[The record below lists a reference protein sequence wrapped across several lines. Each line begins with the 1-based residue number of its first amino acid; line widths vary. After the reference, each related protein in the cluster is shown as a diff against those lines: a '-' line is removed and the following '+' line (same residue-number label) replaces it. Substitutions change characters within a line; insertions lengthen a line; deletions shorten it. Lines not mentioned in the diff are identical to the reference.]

1 MTDGGAPSG
10 VPPGR
15 GSVIDGA
22 NPTPSQA
29 GSEAVSVRTP
39 TLERTRPKAP
49 PAPAESAYGERAGI
63 AYLFLSPWVIG
74 AVLLTIGPMLA
85 SLYLSF
91 TDYDLFTTPSF
102 VGFDNYARLFTQDAH
117 FMNAVWA
124 TVKFVVFSV
133 PVQLVAALAV
143 AMLLNRA
150 SRVQGLY
157 RSAFYAPSLL
167 GASVAVALVWRAMF
181 SADGAADQVLSIFGI
196 RTGGWVTD
204 PDLALLV
211 LVLLGIWQFG
221 APMVIFL
228 AGLKQIPG
236 ELYDAASVDGAG
248 WWRRFWSVT
257 VPMLSPVIFF
267 NLVLD
272 TIRAFQVFNAAFV
285 VSNGTGGPGDST
297 LFYTLYLWQKGFVDF
312 KMGYASAMAWVLLL
326 GIALVTALIF
336 RSARSWVHY
345 GGEDR

>member
-1 MTDGGAPSG
+1 MSARPS
-10 VPPGR
+10 
-15 GSVIDGA
+15 
-22 NPTPSQA
+22 
-29 GSEAVSVRTP
+29 
-39 TLERTRPKAP
+39 TLERARA
-49 PAPAESAYGERAGI
+49 APAAGRPRAAYGERPGV
-63 AYLFLSPWVIG
+63 AYLFLSPWVAG
-74 AVLLTIGPMLA
+74 AVLLTVGPMLA

-91 TDYDLFTTPSF
+91 TDYDLFTAPSF
-102 VGFDNYARLFTQDAH
+102 VGADNYVRLFTQDAH
-117 FMNAVWA
+117 FLNAVWA
-124 TVKFVVFSV
+124 TARFVVFSV

-150 SRVQGLY
+150 SRMQGLY

-181 SADGAADQVLSIFGI
+181 SGGGAADQVLSIFGV

-228 AGLKQIPG
+228 AGLKQIPV

-248 WWRRFWSVT
+248 WWRRFWSIT
-257 VPMLSPVIFF
+257 VPMLSPVILF

-312 KMGYASAMAWVLLL
+312 QMGYASAMAWVLLA
-326 GIALVTALIF
+326 GIALVTTLIF

-345 GGEDR
+345 GGGER